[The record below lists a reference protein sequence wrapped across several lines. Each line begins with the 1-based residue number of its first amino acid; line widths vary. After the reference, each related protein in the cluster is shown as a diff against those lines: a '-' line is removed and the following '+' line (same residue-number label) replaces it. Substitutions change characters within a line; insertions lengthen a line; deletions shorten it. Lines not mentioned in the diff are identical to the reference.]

1 MSTGL
6 GLPGRYATPAIP
18 QPVTFPESAR
28 QMRTE
33 PAVRSPAHPELLDL
47 GYRVGAG
54 TIRRILAAARAAQGV
69 AALELAR
76 RFHDDVRARVPE
88 VEPLS
93 EPIPPDRRLSSEP
106 GPGTAVDH
114 SS

>member
-18 QPVTFPESAR
+18 QPVTFPESAG

-76 RFHDDVRARVPE
+76 RFHDAVRARAPGSSRFLSR
-88 VEPLS
+88 PLRTADS
-93 EPIPPDRRLSSEP
+93 LLNLDRYR
-106 GPGTAVDH
+106 G
-114 SS
+114 

>member
-54 TIRRILAAARAAQGV
+54 TIRRILAAARARARAAQGV

-76 RFHDDVRARVPE
+76 RFHDDVRAQVPE

-93 EPIPPDRRLSSEP
+93 EPIPS
-106 GPGTAVDH
+106 GPSTLF
-114 SS
+114 